1 MKIKPIEKNLI
12 IPFILATLSSLLMII
27 TLFLPFSTAT
37 DDLKAE
43 INQNPDYVFY
53 EDVDLEARDM
63 VNRSMVDYA
72 KVYSTLSNRLFA
84 GNEGNIYIII
94 VAAIGIFALIGLICA
109 IFKKAIPTIVF
120 TILSFLVFAFLSFDF
135 YHRGEIPNE
144 NYNWGLGYYIFYVA
158 TILAII
164 GAVWMLIVKHKAKNE
179 NKLQ

>member
-1 MKIKPIEKNLI
+1 
-12 IPFILATLSSLLMII
+12 
-27 TLFLPFSTAT
+27 
-37 DDLKAE
+37 
-43 INQNPDYVFY
+43 
-53 EDVDLEARDM
+53 
-63 VNRSMVDYA
+63 
-72 KVYSTLSNRLFA
+72 VYSTLSNRLFA

>member
-109 IFKKAIPTIVF
+109 IFKKQYQQ
-120 TILSFLVFAFLSFDF
+120 LFLQFFRFWFLPF
-135 YHRGEIPNE
+135 
-144 NYNWGLGYYIFYVA
+144 
-158 TILAII
+158 
-164 GAVWMLIVKHKAKNE
+164 
-179 NKLQ
+179 

>member
-12 IPFILATLSSLLMII
+12 IPFILVTLSSLLMII

-43 INQNPDYVFY
+43 INKNPDYVFY

-120 TILSFLVFAFLSFDF
+120 TILSFLVFAFLSFDVSALNAF
-135 YHRGEIPNE
+135 KTSCLRKGSAMHISVFVHSSAVTE
-144 NYNWGLGYYIFYVA
+144 F
-158 TILAII
+158 LAS
-164 GAVWMLIVKHKAKNE
+164 
-179 NKLQ
+179 